1 MGLMAK
7 RFKPMRIGFLLFHP
21 LKESLGSVRRVFDL
35 ATGLKE
41 KGIDSVII
49 TPFGRQTKIRGISI
63 EELPIFSPKIGVG
76 EHVYRV
82 ARGLTS
88 SRFFGRFLIRNIR
101 YVSREVNYVRPESL
115 KRLNLDILQ
124 IEQEPTS
131 LAVLPL
137 VKELKIP
144 LVLDFH
150 GIWIDELV
158 AQGLITRQNK
168 EYYILQ
174 EMVKNAV
181 AQMDAVLVMSEQM
194 KHYIIQEYNM
204 ASEKVHIIGMG
215 TRPRV
220 TKLPPRDGPT
230 KIIYAGML
238 SKEKHTDL
246 FLKSIPYVVKR
257 SSNIKFYITKKGD
270 MIKEALK
277 VAKYFGANVEFF
289 WFDDEEPLFEFM
301 SRCHIGV
308 LTLPNNLSYRI
319 NPAAKFFDYI
329 SAGLPVV
336 ANFIGG
342 WVRVIE
348 EDGVG
353 IVTKDD
359 PKDFAEGLLRLATDR
374 DLALRCS
381 TKCLEVSQNKYSLDK
396 IVTSL
401 LALYMELLGR

>member
-1 MGLMAK
+1 MK
-7 RFKPMRIGFLLFHP
+7 IGFLLFHP

-35 ATGLKE
+35 TTGLKE
-41 KGIDSVII
+41 KGVDSVII
-49 TPFGRQTKIRGISI
+49 TPFSRRTKTHGISI
-63 EELPIFSPKIGVG
+63 EELPNFSLKIGVG
-76 EHVYRV
+76 EYVYRV
-82 ARGLTS
+82 ARNLTS
-88 SRFFGRFLIRNIR
+88 SRFFGRFLIRNISH
-101 YVSREVNYVRPESL
+101 VSRKVDYVKLESL

-150 GIWIDELV
+150 GIWADELV

-174 EMVKNAV
+174 GMVKNAV
-181 AQMDAVLVMSEQM
+181 AQMDAVLVMSEEM
-194 KHYIIQEYNM
+194 KQYIIQEYSTT
-204 ASEKVHIIGMG
+204 SEKVHIIGMG
-215 TRPRV
+215 TRPRIV
-220 TKLPPRDGPT
+220 KLPPRDGPT

-257 SSNIKFYITKKGD
+257 SRDIKFYITKKGD
-270 MIKEALK
+270 MVKEALK

-289 WFDDEEPLFEFM
+289 WFDDEKRLFEFM
-301 SRCHIGV
+301 SHCHIGV

-329 SAGLPVV
+329 SVGLPVV

-342 WVRVIE
+342 WTRVIE

-353 IVTKDD
+353 ILTNDD
-359 PKDFAEGLLRLATDR
+359 PKDFAEGILRLAVDR
-374 DLALRCS
+374 NLALRCS
-381 TKCLEVSQNKYSLDK
+381 TRCLEVSQNKYSLDK
-396 IVTSL
+396 ITTSL
-401 LALYMELLGR
+401 LTVYMELLGR